1 MIKMTNFE
9 RKPFDEN
16 PYWIFHRYGSEDVMY
31 DFEDK

>member
-1 MIKMTNFE
+1 MKMTTFE

-16 PYWIFHRYGSEDVMY
+16 PYWGIFQTYGSEDVMK